1 VKRLHL
7 IIIEDEGDISNLYKM
22 LFEREGVEINEIL
35 YNGQTALDKIEE
47 KIEEL
52 ENYVYLI
59 DNRIPEKAGIEVAK
73 RLIEI
78 RPQLREQ
85 IIIATADD
93 TLTKSEVNELG
104 IPYFLRKPFSLDELL
119 ETFAKIEKNKFS
131 NEE

>member
-1 VKRLHL
+1 MKRLHL